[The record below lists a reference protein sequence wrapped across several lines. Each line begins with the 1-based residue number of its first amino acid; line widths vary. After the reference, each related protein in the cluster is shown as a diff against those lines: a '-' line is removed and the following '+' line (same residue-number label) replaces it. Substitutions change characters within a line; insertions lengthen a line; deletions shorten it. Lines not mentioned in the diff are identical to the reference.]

1 MPFFIP
7 IGLAI
12 SAAASAAAAAP
23 IATLAIA
30 AGVTGGVMS
39 AMSAQQAGKDA
50 QTMADYN
57 AKVEQQKAKQLEA
70 KAAFDQQR
78 QAEDAARGM
87 GELEVG
93 IGKSGA
99 VGTVGSPLLIAA
111 KQASE
116 YELDNLLIGYEGK
129 IGADAARSQA
139 ALDTMEGDIA
149 LRRGRNQA
157 IGSYI
162 GAGGSLLGGFASMS
176 GPAGK
181 ISPNQGLPR
190 QNIYA

>member
-7 IGLAI
+7 IAI
-12 SAAASAAAAAP
+12 AAASAASAAAAAAAP
-23 IATLAIA
+23 VLAIGA
-30 AGVTGGVMS
+30 SVAGGVMS
-39 AMSAQQAGKDA
+39 GMAAQQAGKDA
-50 QTMADYN
+50 KTMADYN

-78 QAEDAARGM
+78 QAEASARGM
-87 GELEVG
+87 GELEAG

-139 ALDTMEGDIA
+139 SLDTMSGDIA

-157 IGSYI
+157 MGSYI
-162 GAGGSLLGGFASMS
+162 GAGSSLLSGFTQQKGTA
-176 GPAGK
+176 
-181 ISPNQGLPR
+181 
-190 QNIYA
+190 